1 MSEIFRVIRRP
12 FITEKSSVLKDD
24 ANILCLEVDRST
36 TKAEVKR
43 AVEQVF
49 KVKVESVNIMRL
61 KGKVKRRGRHEGRR
75 PLRKKAYVRLKE
87 GETPPEFFE
96 ST

>member
-1 MSEIFRVIRRP
+1 MSEIFRVIRQP
-12 FITEKSSVLKDD
+12 FITEKSSTLKDD
-24 ANILCLEVDRST
+24 ANILCLEVDRSA
-36 TKAEVKR
+36 TKTEVKR

-75 PLRKKAYVRLKE
+75 PLRKKAYVRLKK

>member
-1 MSEIFRVIRRP
+1 VSEIFRVIRRP

>member
-12 FITEKSSVLKDD
+12 FITEKSSVLKDH